1 MGSGCTSLVGACAA
15 GAWLLVGA
23 CVPADPGARPAD
35 GSDRTLAADGA
46 AEVAHWR
53 DGQIT
58 RTQLEQRLSD
68 ELRTMDIQYRLE
80 RYERLH
86 DALDGAIEDALLDAE
101 VKRRGLGGREA
112 LFAAE
117 VDAKL
122 TEPSEADLKAE
133 FVRFL
138 QQVPDASY
146 ELAKPILRREL
157 MGMRKDARRE
167 AFMAELRRAS
177 DLSIDFPF
185 PDLPRVTIPI
195 MADDPTLGPADAPV
209 TIVEFGGFQC
219 YYCRRVSDVLH
230 RVVDDFPG
238 KVRLVYKDFPIA
250 GHDAGRQAAVAARCA
265 GQQQHYWEMSDTL
278 LANQGRLERDHL
290 EAYVGDLGL
299 DLDAW
304 RTCMD
309 DPSWDAKIDANLKD
323 GRDAG
328 VTSTP
333 TFFVDG
339 LMLTGA
345 HSYDRFAALINQELA
360 GQAAASSHP

>member
-1 MGSGCTSLVGACAA
+1 MARAL

-23 CVPADPGARPAD
+23 CTDAAPSSHTTDAAGPGAVDSTPVARWKG
-35 GSDRTLAADGA
+35 GSLTRDKLEARLA
-46 AEVAHWR
+46 
-53 DGQIT
+53 
-58 RTQLEQRLSD
+58 D
-68 ELRTMDIQYRLE
+68 ELRMMDIQYRLE

-86 DALDGAIEDALLDAE
+86 DALDGAVEEALLDAE
-101 VKRRGLGGREA
+101 VKRRELDSREA

-122 TEPSEADLKAE
+122 TEPTEDELKAE
-133 FVRFL
+133 FARFVE
-138 QQVPDASY
+138 QVPDA
-146 ELAKPILRREL
+146 EFEAAKPILRREL

-167 AFMAELRRAS
+167 AFLSELRKAS
-177 DLSIDFPF
+177 DLVIDFPF
-185 PDLPRVTIPI
+185 PDLPRVKVPI
-195 MADDPTLGPADAPV
+195 NADDPALGSPDAPV

-219 YYCRRVSDVLH
+219 YYCRRVNDVLH
-230 RVVDDFPG
+230 RVVDAYPG

-265 GQQQHYWEMSDTL
+265 GAQNKYWEMSDEL

-290 EAYVGDLGL
+290 EGYARDLGL
-299 DLDAW
+299 DLDTW
-304 RTCMD
+304 RTCTD
-309 DPSWDAKIDANLKD
+309 DPSWDAKIDAGLKD

-333 TFFVDG
+333 TFFVNG

-345 HSYDRFAALINQELA
+345 HSYDRFVALVDQELA
-360 GQAAASSHP
+360 AEAKTPSRP